1 MPMNELV
8 GLLTNMSKRGLYDKH
23 FEKGAVVAEMPLDTR
38 VTHTVLKK
46 VMVVGPRDFYVIQ
59 KCQQVATNV
68 TVIASQSIE
77 ADKSDESLTAQ
88 TPAVEEGVVRA
99 HRHLGGFLI
108 R

>member
-46 VMVVGPRDFYVIQ
+46 VMVVGPRDFYVI
-59 KCQQVATNV
+59 
-68 TVIASQSIE
+68 
-77 ADKSDESLTAQ
+77 
-88 TPAVEEGVVRA
+88 
-99 HRHLGGFLI
+99 
-108 R
+108 